1 MIIGLTGYPP
11 GGSGKSTVADFLCK
25 EYGFVEVA
33 LADPLKR
40 ICAQVYGWPE
50 DVLWGPSENR
60 NVPDPL
66 YPRHKY
72 NPKFSTNQDG
82 VPGIYFDTYDGR
94 RFEPQYLT
102 PRHALQQI
110 GDWGR
115 GCYEDTWVDI
125 ALRDCKRLLGPQNLK
140 YDRKRGVYLEDDR
153 RTWDEQEYDDI
164 RGAVISDV
172 RYDSE
177 ARAIRNTGGKIWAI
191 IRPGAGFKG
200 EAGKHS
206 SEAGIS
212 EELVDFCVKNDKGF
226 GWLRQQV
233 RTLMNQE
240 KKNAESR
247 GV

>member
-11 GGSGKSTVADFLCK
+11 GGSGKSTVAAYLCK

-40 ICAQVYGWPE
+40 ICMDVYGWPE

-60 NVPDPL
+60 NV
-66 YPRHKY
+66 
-72 NPKFSTNQDG
+72 QDRRYLRSVMYMG
-82 VPGIYFDTYDGR
+82 GSKETPIGKTGFTAQEIVPGSD
-94 RFEPQYLT
+94 QYLT

-125 ALRDCKRLLGPQNLK
+125 ALRDCKRLLSPQNLK

-177 ARAIRNTGGKIWAI
+177 ARAIRNAGGKIWAI
-191 IRPGAGFKG
+191 IRPEAGLKG

-212 EELVDFCVKNDKGF
+212 EELVDFVIKNNKGF